1 MMGGGKIRGRQ
12 LHFSI
17 VLMVWLLFSP
27 SAWPQQS
34 DSQEGTTVGN
44 YNIRQSA
51 ALGYRVLTER
61 GNGNVFDTIV
71 DEHTGLRL
79 LDESFEVHCLNYSGW
94 FFCSLS
100 LSILGLR
107 GGPNSVVCLRASKNR

>member
-1 MMGGGKIRGRQ
+1 MMRAGKIRGRQ

-17 VLMVWLLFSP
+17 VLMGCLLFLP

-51 ALGYRVLTER
+51 ELGYRVLQER
-61 GNGNVFDTIV
+61 GNGDVFDTIV
-71 DEHTGLRL
+71 DEHSGLRL
-79 LDESFEVHCLNYSGW
+79 LDESLEVHPLNHSGL
-94 FFCSLS
+94 FFTWHSFSLFR
-100 LSILGLR
+100 L
-107 GGPNSVVCLRASKNR
+107 V